1 VNGSDLP
8 VKHWLYIAGLFPVGA
23 VLGVVV
29 RGVPMAINWWLMR
42 ADEEGPMWFPN
53 HTDSD

>member
-8 VKHWLYIAGLFPVGA
+8 VKHWLYVAGLFPIGA

-29 RGVPMAINWWLMR
+29 RGVPMAVNWWLMR
-42 ADEEGPMWFPN
+42 AD
-53 HTDSD
+53 TDVMRWVEMTDDDR